1 MNILDILCE
10 SPFHCGHDGTTPDS
24 PRYFNFKLPLFNCK
38 VLTGPYGWAVK
49 RYTIGERQNRLFLSR
64 GTVLLIQQNLTPCAG
79 QGINPLLTDG
89 ADTHTTPAL
98 LPRPLSVVGVV
109 AAVAPVTPEATH
121 VRAVLVEVR
130 LPRGLRPRPARDM
143 SVHRLWWHEHDLFL

>member
-1 MNILDILCE
+1 MI
-10 SPFHCGHDGTTPDS
+10 SS
-24 PRYFNFKLPLFNCK
+24 PRSTYYN
-38 VLTGPYGWAVK
+38 
-49 RYTIGERQNRLFLSR
+49 LSR

-121 VRAVLVEVR
+121 VRAVLIEVR

-143 SVHRLWWHEHDLFL
+143 RVHRLWHDDLEPAQHVARVRLEEF

>member
-1 MNILDILCE
+1 MSLKN
-10 SPFHCGHDGTTPDS
+10 
-24 PRYFNFKLPLFNCK
+24 LPVNS
-38 VLTGPYGWAVK
+38 YMA
-49 RYTIGERQNRLFLSR
+49 SADA
-64 GTVLLIQQNLTPCAG
+64 VLLIQQNLTPCAG

-143 SVHRLWWHEHDLFL
+143 SVHRLWQSAGKSERHNADRCAPAQLKNREVSFLTRILGRMTPICFFFFIKLLT